1 MTVWM
6 VALSRG
12 MMTAA
17 RSSACRVASCVA
29 WRARCCEILAPGPPL
44 CYRVGCWM
52 KMCPHSSLVC
62 GMFSRFCGS
71 VVGGFVETN
80 TPKEEGAP
88 PVWARELVG

>member
-1 MTVWM
+1 
-6 VALSRG
+6 
-12 MMTAA
+12 
-17 RSSACRVASCVA
+17 
-29 WRARCCEILAPGPPL
+29 
-44 CYRVGCWM
+44 M
-52 KMCPHSSLVC
+52 KMCPHSYLVC

>member
-1 MTVWM
+1 M

-17 RSSACRVASCVA
+17 RSSAFRVDSCVA
-29 WRARCCEILAPGPPL
+29 WRAGCCEVLAPGPPL

-62 GMFSRFCGS
+62 GIFSRFCGS
-71 VVGGFVETN
+71 IVGGFVETN

-88 PVWARELVG
+88 PSWARELVG